1 MKLKMKFIS
10 ISALSILVILIGFY
24 TSVSTISTL
33 QHDSKK
39 ARDHFEMLSN
49 HTKLDNLSK
58 NVRDSVM
65 SYIAESTYNNQDQA
79 NKALSNLD
87 GFINNYSEV
96 IDACLKEVATDEIHQ
111 NYSDIKNLLGE
122 YISKAKNIAASTN
135 ITDKKGLL
143 LEFDNIFLKLD
154 NIINTTNNLILEL
167 WDNTKGTLDQLDKHT
182 LKTFVAV
189 RIFTLIVILLLPLF
203 TIVNIFNPQNE
214 LINVMHNILNGN
226 DQQKVPFLDKQDE
239 LGDMA
244 KALDKFRHSSIE
256 RKAFE
261 EQAKANAIKAEEERR
276 NNLLDFAN
284 NFEKTIKS
292 IVDMVAAAATEMD
305 VTAKSLESYSKSV
318 QDETKQLSVASVQT
332 NSNLQS
338 VSKATNEFNA
348 SVNEISNQVT
358 NSREYTHKAS
368 EQTDKVSAVVKEL
381 EGKTKA
387 ISGIIDIINNITS
400 QIDLLALNAAIE
412 AARAGEMGKG
422 FAVVANEVKALA
434 TQTSKATEQINVQ
447 ISGIQESSEKAVLSI
462 AEITDS
468 VKTIN
473 QNTASIASA
482 VEEQNAI
489 SSYIADNLSKVV
501 EMSNTVDSSVD
512 KVAKSSIHSGNS
524 AGQMVS
530 ASDDLLKQASIL
542 QKEVDKFLSS
552 LRAV

>member
-10 ISALSILVILIGFY
+10 ISALSILLVLIWVY
-24 TSVSTISTL
+24 TSFSTIQTL
-33 QHDSKK
+33 QRDSKQT
-39 ARDHFEMLSN
+39 RDNFEILSN
-49 HTKLDNLSK
+49 HTILDGLSK

-79 NKALSNLD
+79 SKALSNLD
-87 GFINNYSEV
+87 VFINKYSDAME
-96 IDACLKEVATDEIHQ
+96 ACLKEVATPEIHQ
-111 NYSDIKNLLGE
+111 NYLDIDKLLEE
-122 YISKAKNIAASTN
+122 YISKSKNITKNSN
-135 ITDKKGLL
+135 ILDKKTLL
-143 LEFDNIFLKLD
+143 LEFDDIFIKLD
-154 NIINTTNNLILEL
+154 NIINSTNNLILGLSTNAKETLEEL
-167 WDNTKGTLDQLDKHT
+167 DRKAIKI
-182 LKTFVAV
+182 FIAV
-189 RIFTLIVILLLPLF
+189 SLFSLIVISLLPLF
-203 TIVNIFNPQNE
+203 TIANIFNPQNE
-214 LINVMHNILNGN
+214 IINVMHSILNGN
-226 DQQKVPFLDKQDE
+226 HQQKVPFLDKQDE

-244 KALDKFRHSSIE
+244 KALDKFRNSSIE
-256 RKAFE
+256 RNVFE
-261 EQAKANAIKAEEERR
+261 EDAKARSIKAEEERR

-305 VTAKSLESYSKSV
+305 VTAKSLESYSKAV

-381 EGKTKA
+381 EGKAKA

-447 ISGIQESSEKAVLSI
+447 IFGIQDSSGKAVLSI

-512 KVAKSSIHSGNS
+512 KVAKASLHSGNS

-530 ASDDLLKQASIL
+530 ASDDLLKQASVL